1 MALGGGKMDIVV
13 NGILLGLGYCLIGI
27 GVALILGVAKVFD
40 LVYASYYTMAAY
52 AALFLISATG
62 AGTPT
67 WILLFIGVVTAAAI
81 ALAVHRFL
89 LLPIRQQ
96 ATAVMVVTL
105 SVAMVIQE
113 LLIFKEGSEPVHL
126 PSAVK
131 GAMNIFGIWV
141 TNQKVLVGAVTV
153 IIMLLLWLFLSKTRM
168 GLAIRATAEQ
178 SEALLL
184 AGGNIR
190 IVCLTAAGLA
200 GIVAGLGGILLA
212 PIYPPHPYAWLDL
225 LIIAFAVIVL
235 GGLGNIWGCL
245 PAGLILGVS
254 EVAVAINVPFG
265 GIIKRSVG
273 LLIILLVMVFRPT
286 GLLGVKGW
294 EEEA

>member
-1 MALGGGKMDIVV
+1 MDILV
-13 NGILLGLGYCLIGI
+13 NGVLLGLAYCLIGV

-40 LVYASYYTMAAY
+40 LVYASYFTLAAY
-52 AALFLISATG
+52 AGLFIVSWVGPVMWLIFLVGVAVAVLVAVGTHFFLI
-62 AGTPT
+62 
-67 WILLFIGVVTAAAI
+67 
-81 ALAVHRFL
+81 
-89 LLPIRQQ
+89 LPIRKQG
-96 ATAVMVVTL
+96 TAVMVLTL
-105 SVAMVIQE
+105 AVAMAIQE
-113 LLIFKEGSEPVHL
+113 ILIFKEGSEPVHL
-126 PSAVK
+126 PAVLK
-131 GAMNIFGIWV
+131 GSSEIFGIWV
-141 TNQKVLVGAVTV
+141 TNQKLLVAGVSVA
-153 IIMLLLWLFLSKTRM
+153 IMALLWFFFARTRL

-178 SEALLL
+178 PEAVQL

-190 IVCLTAAGLA
+190 KVCLAAALLAAVVA
-200 GIVAGLGGILLA
+200 GIGGLLLA

-245 PAGLILGVS
+245 PAGLILGIS

-273 LLIILLVMVFRPT
+273 LLIILLVLVFRPT
-286 GLLGVKGW
+286 GILGVRGW